1 MCVGVC
7 RSSSASGCGCAFA
20 CVRVCVHGGV
30 CVRVCIR
37 VQSSVCTCRS
47 AFACVR
53 ARKPQRALRGHAVCR
68 MLSTPRPPRRRV
80 AQIILHPEFLQTT
93 LVNDVALL
101 KLATPIPAASLL
113 PVALNTDAAWELQG
127 VPLVAAGW
135 GVTSEDSQ
143 TVSSSLQEVTLGV
156 VRTALLDALRV
167 YYRSTKRADA
177 QRQSLPAWN
186 PCLRANAMSHQAHA
200 TVTAPREPR

>member
-1 MCVGVC
+1 
-7 RSSSASGCGCAFA
+7 
-20 CVRVCVHGGV
+20 
-30 CVRVCIR
+30 
-37 VQSSVCTCRS
+37 
-47 AFACVR
+47 
-53 ARKPQRALRGHAVCR
+53 

-156 VRTALLDALRV
+156 VRTALLDARCVRTVDLR
-167 YYRSTKRADA
+167 SAPMHNA
-177 QRQSLPAWN
+177 SLCPPGIPA
-186 PCLRANAMSHQAHA
+186 
-200 TVTAPREPR
+200 